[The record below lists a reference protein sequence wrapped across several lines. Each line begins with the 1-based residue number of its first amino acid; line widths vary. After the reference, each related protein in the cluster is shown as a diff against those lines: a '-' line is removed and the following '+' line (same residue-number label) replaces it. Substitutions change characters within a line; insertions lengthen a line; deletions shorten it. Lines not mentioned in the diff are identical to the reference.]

1 MMMYMRSGFGFTL
14 LITFIFASSYFYFA
28 ALAIC
33 PVPVY
38 YRIGELDER
47 FGLTLE
53 EARAAVADAE
63 LVWEQPTGRELFIY
77 DEQADFTVNFIYDER
92 QAFTEAEE
100 ASRERLAGVE
110 EVNDTLM
117 AQYSA
122 LVEEYDELQVT
133 YEAMAD
139 AYERDLVRYNE
150 TVASY
155 NEEGGAPSEVFA
167 ELQAEEASLERDR
180 RELETL
186 RTQLNR
192 LVDSINQL
200 GEQGNNL
207 VERYNERVA
216 TYNEQFGQSR
226 EFTQGTYVSS
236 GRIDIYTFADAAEL
250 RLVLAHELGHA
261 LSIDHVPGTAS
272 IMYFLIGEQPEDLA
286 LSPEDLEE
294 FRVVCGEGSFWDTI
308 EAKLRYFFTITV

>member
-1 MMMYMRSGFGFTL
+1 MRSSFAFTL
-14 LITFIFASSYFYFA
+14 IITILFAGGYFYYA
-28 ALAIC
+28 AMAIC

-53 EARAAVADAE
+53 EAKAAVAEAE
-63 LVWEQPTGRELFIY
+63 RVWEGPTQQELFIY
-77 DEQADFTVNFIYDER
+77 DEAASFTVNFIYDER

-110 EVNDTLM
+110 QVNETITAEYSTLILK
-117 AQYSA
+117 YN
-122 LVEEYDELQVT
+122 ELQVT
-133 YEAMAD
+133 YEDMAD
-139 AYERDLVRYNE
+139 AYERNLARYNE

-261 LSIDHVPGTAS
+261 LSIDHVLGTAS

-286 LSPEDLEE
+286 LSSEDLEE
-294 FRVVCGEGSFWDTI
+294 FRVVCGEVSFWDTI
-308 EAKLRYFFTITV
+308 EAKLRYFFNIVV